1 MIEQID
7 QLIIGDKASYDDFM
21 ASLSKRTI
29 KQPKKKVI
37 KETVPFSNITYDFSA
52 INGEIYWE
60 ERELEYVFE
69 IMADDPEELEELK
82 RKFSSWLINIQEA
95 EICDPFIPDYHFIGT
110 YEDMSY
116 ADEEDVEKTTATVIF
131 KAYPYMIAN
140 IPKVY
145 ESIVPGTSEIE
156 LSILNE
162 SSHQMTPT
170 ISSDIAIT
178 LIIDSTTFEISEGT
192 ITDEMVKLPQGLSTI
207 ILKNVTETPATVTI
221 SLYEEVV

>member
-37 KETVPFSNITYDFSA
+37 KETVPFSNNTYDFSA

-60 ERELEYVFE
+60 ERELEYIFE

-82 RKFSSWLINIQEA
+82 RKFSSWLMNIQEA
-95 EICDPFIPDYHFIGT
+95 EICDPFIPGYHFIGT

-140 IPKVY
+140 VPKVY
-145 ESIVPGTSEIE
+145 ERVVPASGEIE

-162 SSHQMTPT
+162 SSHPTTPT
-170 ISSDIAIT
+170 VSSDVGIT
-178 LIIDSTTFEISEGT
+178 IIIDSTTIEMSVGD
-192 ITDEMVKLPQGLSTI
+192 ITDESVKLPMGLSSIT
-207 ILKNVTETPATVTI
+207 LKNKSATACTIKI